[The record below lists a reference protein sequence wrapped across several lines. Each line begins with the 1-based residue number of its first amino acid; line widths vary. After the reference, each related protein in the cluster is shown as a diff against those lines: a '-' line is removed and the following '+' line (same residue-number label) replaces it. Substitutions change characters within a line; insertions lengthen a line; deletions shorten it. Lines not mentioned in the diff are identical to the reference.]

1 MAQPPVPPP
10 DHPKANRLGI
20 WLFLAYLA
28 VYAGFVWIS
37 AFSGSVLGQRPF
49 GGVNLAI
56 IYGFG
61 LIVIPLILALV
72 YLKWAGKAED

>member
-1 MAQPPVPPP
+1 MQPTPP
-10 DHPKANRLGI
+10 DHPKASRLGI

-28 VYAGFVWIS
+28 IYAGFVWLA
-37 AFSGSVLGQRPF
+37 AFSGSRLAARPL

-61 LIVIPLILALV
+61 LIITPLLLALV
-72 YLKWAGKAED
+72 YLKWAGKAKD